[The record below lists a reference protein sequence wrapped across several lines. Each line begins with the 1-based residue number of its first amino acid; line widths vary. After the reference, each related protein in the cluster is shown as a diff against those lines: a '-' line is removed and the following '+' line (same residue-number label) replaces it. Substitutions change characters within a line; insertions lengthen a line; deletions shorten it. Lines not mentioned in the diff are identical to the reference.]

1 MSAVTRPAPEP
12 SSRWN
17 AFWEKAGWVLLMF
30 VASRLLIVA
39 LTFYSRQTVA
49 RGPYIVVSVQNEHGG
64 SLLDIMTQW
73 DGFWYRFIASHGY
86 GPPTPEIAAAFFPVY
101 PLLVRALKF
110 VVGDAQVAS
119 LLVSNGCLIAASLLL
134 VRLLRLDYDEL
145 VCRRAITFLMFNPVS
160 FFLSAAYSE
169 STFLLLSIGALLAAR
184 QHKWLLAAI
193 CGGCLTA
200 TRAPGLMIGAPL
212 LTEYALQWRE
222 RGVAIWQF
230 VQPKLFWLALVPAGL
245 AVHLLYF
252 YIKRGD
258 FFLPMHAQASG
269 WKKTLTWPWQTFLHP
284 DNFSPS
290 HIPLYQAIVGFA
302 LVLAIAGFF
311 LKLRPTYLVYV
322 VVAMLFYLAWGSL
335 EGLPR
340 YVSVLFPLQLV
351 LALSSLR
358 WSWLYEPLLAFSIG
372 LLALCTVLFA
382 NAYQMT

>member
-1 MSAVTRPAPEP
+1 MTSAAPEV
-12 SSRWN
+12 SSRWRT
-17 AFWEKAGWVLLMF
+17 FWEKAGWVLFLF
-30 VASRLLIVA
+30 VISRLLIVA
-39 LTFYSRQTVA
+39 LVYYSRQIVA
-49 RGPYIVVSVQNEHGG
+49 PGPYVLISGQDEHGG
-64 SLLDIMTQW
+64 TLLDVMTQW
-73 DGFWYRFIASHGY
+73 DGVWYRLIARQGY
-86 GPPTPEIAAAFFPVY
+86 DAPTPALAPAFFPVY
-101 PLLVRALKF
+101 PLVVRAVKF
-110 VVGDAQVAS
+110 VVRDPQIAS

-134 VRLLRLDYDEL
+134 VRLLRLDYDEA
-145 VCRRAITFLMFNPVS
+145 VCRRSITFLMFNPVG

-184 QHKWLLAAI
+184 QNKWLVASL

-212 LTEYALQWRE
+212 LAEYALQWRE
-222 RGVAIWQF
+222 RGAALRQF
-230 VQPKLFWLALVPAGL
+230 VQAKLFWLALVPAGL
-245 AVHLLYF
+245 GLYLFYF

-258 FFLPMHAQASG
+258 FFLPMHAQAGG
-269 WKKTLTWPWQTFLHP
+269 WKKTLTWPWQTFFQP

-302 LVLAIAGFF
+302 LVLAVVGFF
-311 LKLRPTYLVYV
+311 LRLRPTYLVYV
-322 VVAMLFYLAWGSL
+322 VAAMLFYLAWGSL

-358 WSWLYEPLLAFSIG
+358 WRWLYEPLLGFSIG
-372 LLALCTVLFA
+372 LLALCTILFA

>member
-1 MSAVTRPAPEP
+1 VTSAAPEV
-12 SSRWN
+12 SSRWR
-17 AFWEKAGWVLLMF
+17 AFWEKAGWVLFLF
-30 VASRLLIVA
+30 VISRLLIVA
-39 LTFYSRQTVA
+39 LMYYSRQIVA
-49 RGPYIVVSVQNEHGG
+49 RGPYVLISGQNEHGG
-64 SLLDIMTQW
+64 TLLDVVTQW
-73 DGFWYRFIASHGY
+73 DGVWYRLIAQQGY
-86 GPPTPEIAAAFFPVY
+86 DAPTPALAPAFFPVY
-101 PLLVRALKF
+101 PLVVCAVKF
-110 VVGDAQVAS
+110 VVRDPQIAS

-134 VRLLRLDYDEL
+134 VRLLRLDYDEA
-145 VCRRAITFLMFNPVS
+145 VCRRSITFLMFNPVS

-184 QHKWLLAAI
+184 QNKWLVASL

-212 LTEYALQWRE
+212 LAEYAMQWRE
-222 RGVAIWQF
+222 RGAVLRQF
-230 VQPKLFWLALVPAGL
+230 VQAKLFWLALVPAGL
-245 AVHLLYF
+245 GFYLFYF

-258 FFLPMHAQASG
+258 FFLPMHAQTGG
-269 WKKTLTWPWQTFLHP
+269 WKKTLTWPWQTFFQP

-302 LVLAIAGFF
+302 LVLAVVGFF
-311 LKLRPTYLVYV
+311 LRLRPTYLVYV
-322 VVAMLFYLAWGSL
+322 VAAMLFYLAWGSL

-358 WSWLYEPLLAFSIG
+358 WQWLYEPLLGFSIG

>member
-1 MSAVTRPAPEP
+1 VTDPAPK
-12 SSRWN
+12 STSRWK
-17 AFWEKAGWVLLMF
+17 AVWGKAGWVLWTF
-30 VASRLLIVA
+30 AASRLLIVA
-39 LTFYSRQTVA
+39 LIFYSRQTVA
-49 RGPYIVVSVQNEHGG
+49 RGPYVVVSTQNEHGG

-73 DGFWYRFIASHGY
+73 DGFWYRFIAAHGY
-86 GPPTPEIAAAFFPVY
+86 GPPTPELAAAFFPVY

-110 VVGDAQVAS
+110 VVRDPQVAS
-119 LLVSNGCLIAASLLL
+119 LLVSNGCLIAASFLFL
-134 VRLLRLDYDEL
+134 RLLRLDYDER

-169 STFLLLSIGALLAAR
+169 STYLLLSIGAVLAAR
-184 QHKWLLAAI
+184 RQKWLVAAL

-212 LTEYALQWRE
+212 LTEYVLEWRG
-222 RGVAIWQF
+222 RGVAIREF
-230 VQPKLFWLALVPAGL
+230 LRPKLFWLALVPAGL
-245 AVHLLYF
+245 AVHLSYF

-258 FFLPMHAQASG
+258 FFLPMHAQAGG

-284 DNFSPS
+284 DNFAPS
-290 HIPLYQAIVGFA
+290 HMPLYQTIVGFA
-302 LVLAIAGFF
+302 LVLTVAGFF

-322 VVAMLFYLAWGSL
+322 AAAMLFYLAWGSL

-340 YVSVLFPLQLV
+340 YVSVLFPLYLV

-358 WSWLYEPLLAFSIG
+358 WPWLYEPLLAFSIG

>member
-1 MSAVTRPAPEP
+1 
-12 SSRWN
+12 
-17 AFWEKAGWVLLMF
+17 MF
-30 VASRLLIVA
+30 AASRLLIVA

-49 RGPYIVVSVQNEHGG
+49 RGPHVVVSVQNEHGG
-64 SLLDIMTQW
+64 TLLDIMTQW

-86 GPPTPEIAAAFFPVY
+86 GPPTPDVAAAFFPVY
-101 PLLVRALKF
+101 PLLVRAF
-110 VVGDAQVAS
+110 TFIVRDQQVAS

-169 STFLLLSIGALLAAR
+169 STFLLLSIGALLATR
-184 QHKWLLAAI
+184 HQKWLVAAL
-193 CGGCLTA
+193 CGGCLSA
-200 TRAPGLMIGAPL
+200 TRAPGLIIGAPL
-212 LTEYALQWRE
+212 VTEYALEWRE
-222 RGVAIWQF
+222 RGLALRRF
-230 VQPKLFWLALVPAGL
+230 VQPKLFLLALVPAGL
-245 AVHLLYF
+245 AIHLFYF

-258 FFLPMHAQASG
+258 FFLPMHAQAGG
-269 WKKTLTWPWQTFLHP
+269 WKKTLTWPWQTFFHP

-302 LVLAIAGFF
+302 LVLTVVGFF
-311 LKLRPTYLVYV
+311 LRLRATYLVYV
-322 VVAMLFYLAWGSL
+322 VAAMLFYLAWGSL

-340 YVSVLFPLQLV
+340 YVSVLFPLYLV
-351 LALSSLR
+351 LGLLTLR

-372 LLALCTVLFA
+372 LLALCTILFA